1 MAHMHGKVI
10 VMTGGTSGLGR
21 AAAETLAGMGA
32 RMVLIAR
39 DPARG
44 EATLAALQAKRPDAG
59 HGVHLADL
67 SILAEAKRVSAEIA
81 AAEPRIDVLINNAGG
96 AFAKR
101 RVTKDGLEL
110 TFATNHMSYFVL
122 TLGLLARLR
131 GSAPARIVNTASMTY
146 ASGRLDFGDLQSE
159 RNFSGSRA
167 YANSKLCNVLF
178 TRELSRRLEGS
189 GVTANCFHPGF
200 VATRLGHQDGGIES
214 IWGISTAG
222 ALSPEQGSR
231 TLVYL
236 ATAEAVAGV
245 SGEHFN
251 NCRTERLAATALDSA
266 VALRLWDESE
276 RNAAVL
282 SQVAHSRFTRAR
294 L

>member
-1 MAHMHGKVI
+1 MANLHGKVI
-10 VMTGGTSGLGR
+10 VMTGATSGLGR
-21 AAAETLAGMGA
+21 AASETLAEMGA

-39 DPARG
+39 DDARG
-44 EATLAALQAKRPDAG
+44 QATLAALQAKRPDAG
-59 HGVHLADL
+59 HRVYLADL
-67 SILAEAKRVSAEIA
+67 SILAETKRVADEIA
-81 AAEPRIDVLINNAGG
+81 AGGQRIDVLINNAGG

-110 TFATNHMSYFVL
+110 TLATNHMAYFVL

-131 GSAPARIVNTASMTY
+131 ASAPARIVNTASMTY
-146 ASGRLDFGDLQSE
+146 ASGHLDFGDLQSE

-200 VATRLGHQDGGIES
+200 VATRLGHQDGGIEGV
-214 IWGISTAG
+214 WGISTAG

-231 TLVYL
+231 TLIYL
-236 ATAEAVAGV
+236 ASSEDVTGV
-245 SGEHFN
+245 TGEYFN
-251 NCRTERLAATALDSA
+251 NCRTERLTRDALDGEL
-266 VALRLWDESE
+266 ALRLWSESE
-276 RNAAVL
+276 RIAGI
-282 SQVAHSRFTRAR
+282 RA
-294 L
+294 